1 MIDIHAHILPSID
14 DGPETI
20 EESIELCKIA
30 ANDGIKKI
38 VATPHSKDGVYEAK
52 SDKILEAV
60 DVLNLKLK
68 ENQIDIEILPG
79 SETHIHEGLV
89 ESVESGM
96 VLTINNSGKFI
107 LFELPFV
114 FIPPGT
120 EKFVFN
126 LKANGIVPIIAHAE
140 RISAFQKNPEL
151 VGQLVKVGALVQ
163 VNALAQTGRAGPIE
177 KECVELL
184 LKNKWVHFIA
194 SDVHSLAGR
203 PPILSKAVG
212 NAAGIVGEEEA
223 RALVCHN
230 PEQIINGLD
239 IYTFC
244 F

>member
-1 MIDIHAHILPSID
+1 MIDIHTHLLPSID

-89 ESVESGM
+89 ESVESGK

-223 RALVCHN
+223 RTLVCHN

-239 IYTFC
+239 IY
-244 F
+244 

>member
-20 EESIELCKIA
+20 EEAIELCKIA

-52 SDKILEAV
+52 SDKILETV

-89 ESVESGM
+89 ENIKSGE
-96 VLTINNSGKFI
+96 VLTINNGGKFI

-120 EKFVFN
+120 DKFVFN
-126 LKANGIVPIIAHAE
+126 LKVNGIVPIIAHAE
-140 RISAFQKNPEL
+140 RISAFQKKPEL
-151 VGQLVKVGALVQ
+151 VGQLVKIGALVQ
-163 VNALAQTGRAGPIE
+163 VNAPALTGQAGPIE
-177 KECVELL
+177 RKCVEWL
-184 LKNKWVHFIA
+184 LKNRLVHFIA
-194 SDVHSLAGR
+194 SDVHSLTGR

-212 NAAGIVGEEEA
+212 TAAGIIGDEEA
-223 RALVCHN
+223 RALVYHN

-239 IYTFC
+239 IN
-244 F
+244 

>member
-30 ANDGIKKI
+30 ANDGIKTI

-52 SDKILEAV
+52 SDKILETVEA
-60 DVLNLKLK
+60 LNLKLK
-68 ENQIDIEILPG
+68 ESQIDIEILPG
-79 SETHIHEGLV
+79 SEIHIHAELV
-89 ESVESGM
+89 ESIRSGE

-120 EKFVFN
+120 DKFIFN

-140 RISAFQKNPEL
+140 RISAFQKNPDL
-151 VGQLVKVGALVQ
+151 VGQLVKIGALVQ
-163 VNALAQTGRAGPIE
+163 VNAPGLTGQAGPRD
-177 KECVELL
+177 KKCVEWL
-184 LKNKWVHFIA
+184 LKNRLVHFIA
-194 SDVHSLAGR
+194 SDVHSLTGR

-212 NAAGIVGEEEA
+212 IAAKIVGEEEA

-239 IYTFC
+239 I
-244 F
+244 

>member
-20 EESIELCKIA
+20 EESIEICKIA

-38 VATPHSKDGVYEAK
+38 VATPHTKDGVYEAK
-52 SDKILEAV
+52 SDKILETVEA
-60 DVLNLKLK
+60 LNLKLK

-89 ESVESGM
+89 ESIRSGD
-96 VLTINNSGKFI
+96 VLTINNGGKFI

-120 EKFVFN
+120 DKFVFN

-140 RISAFQKNPEL
+140 RISAFQKRPEL

-163 VNALAQTGRAGPIE
+163 VNAPALTGRAGPVE
-177 KECVELL
+177 KKCVEGF
-184 LKNKWVHFIA
+184 LKNRWVHFIA
-194 SDVHSLAGR
+194 SDVHSLTGR
-203 PPILSKAVG
+203 PPILSKAVEC
-212 NAAGIVGEEEA
+212 AAKIVGEEAA
-223 RALVCHN
+223 RALVCRN

-239 IYTFC
+239 I
-244 F
+244 